1 MKNTTTGRLRIIAGR
16 WRRQLISVPDVPGLR
31 PTHDRV
37 RETLFNW
44 LALYLEGA
52 SCLDLF
58 AGSGALGFEALSRG
72 AKQVTFV
79 DNNRLA
85 IKAIHDNAKKLKAEP
100 IEIITG
106 TCPAAMPSLSF
117 APYNIVFLD
126 PPFQQ
131 ALLASS
137 AAWLEKSG
145 YLNAQA
151 YIYVEVEREGAL
163 PAVPENWTLQKEA
176 KTASLVYYLFSR
188 SP

>member
-1 MKNTTTGRLRIIAGR
+1 MKNRATGRLRIIAGR

-44 LALYLEGA
+44 LAPYLEGA

-79 DNNRLA
+79 DNSRLA
-85 IKAIHDNAKKLKAEP
+85 IKTIHDNAKKLKAEP

-106 TCPAAMPSLSF
+106 TCPASVPPLSF
-117 APYNIVFLD
+117 APYDIVFLD
-126 PPFQQ
+126 PPFHQE
-131 ALLASS
+131 LLISS
-137 AAWLEKSG
+137 ASWLEESG
-145 YLNAQA
+145 YLNAKA
-151 YIYVEVEREGAL
+151 HIYVEVEKEGAL
-163 PAVPENWTLQKEA
+163 PALPENWTLHKDA
-176 KTASLVYYLFSR
+176 KTASLAYYLFFR
-188 SP
+188 SH